1 MENTAATRQA
11 GRVRRT
17 ARPSAVDVGI
27 RVAGAGLLLG
37 NAWIHQHLLDIGYST
52 VPTIGSLFRLDV
64 ALAVL
69 AAAVVLFTPA
79 RWFPLAC
86 AAGALFQLGTIAAL
100 VQSLTIGAFGF
111 TETLDAPLVP
121 QAFVV
126 EGLGAAVLLFGV
138 YRQRRYWTAHGWSG
152 RGWSRHGAS
161 GQHRS
166 GDAAAR

>member
-1 MENTAATRQA
+1 MDNVTTTRQA

-17 ARPSAVDVGI
+17 ARPSPVDVGI
-27 RVAGAGLLLG
+27 RLAGAGLLLG
-37 NAWIHQHLLDIGYST
+37 NAWIHQHLYDIGYST
-52 VPTIGSLFRLDV
+52 VPTIGPLFRLDA

-69 AAAVVLFTPA
+69 AAAVVLFTPR

-86 AAGALFQLGTIAAL
+86 AAGALLQLGTIAAL

-121 QAFVV
+121 QAFLV

-138 YRQRRYWTAHGWSG
+138 YVHREWWSG
-152 RGWSRHGAS
+152 HGWSRHAPS

-166 GDAAAR
+166 GDAPAG

>member
-1 MENTAATRQA
+1 MDETATRQA
-11 GRVRRT
+11 GRVRRR
-17 ARPSAVDVGI
+17 ARPSAVDLAI
-27 RVAGAGLLLG
+27 RVVGAGLLLG

-52 VPTIGSLFRLDV
+52 VPTIGPLFRLDV

-69 AAAVVLFTPA
+69 MAAVVLFTPA

-121 QAFVV
+121 QAFLV
-126 EGLGAAVLLFGV
+126 EGLGAAVLLVGV
-138 YRQRRYWTAHGWSG
+138 YVHREWWSG
-152 RGWSRHGAS
+152 RGWSRHGWS
-161 GQHRS
+161 GNGSGGHHRS
-166 GDAAAR
+166 GDAPAR

>member
-1 MENTAATRQA
+1 MDEVAATRQVGHA
-11 GRVRRT
+11 RRT
-17 ARPSAVDVGI
+17 TRARPSPVDVGI
-27 RVAGAGLLLG
+27 RLAGAGLLLG
-37 NAWIHQHLLDIGYST
+37 NAWIHQHLVDIGYST
-52 VPTIGSLFRLDV
+52 VPTIGPLFRLDA

-69 AAAVVLFTPA
+69 AAAAVLFAPG
-79 RWFPLAC
+79 RWFAAAC
-86 AAGALFQLGTIAAL
+86 AAGALLQLGTIAAL

-138 YRQRRYWTAHGWSG
+138 YRNRGYWLGQRSTRQRS
-152 RGWSRHGAS
+152 S

-166 GDAAAR
+166 GDAAPR